1 VRSTKEFTRRVFAYI
16 KQVNR
21 DKELPSAAVRV
32 GLVIADHWNENDG
45 DAHPSLQTIA
55 LESGLGEGTVR
66 RMLPHLIERGHL
78 SIQTGSRGSG
88 HPNHYRPLEKSANG
102 GAIESANGGVI
113 AKKPKAPFSKIKAP
127 SETKKAPTGALNTVE
142 HTEHSKSAP
151 PARSTA
157 RVDRES
163 IASNNLNTSDD
174 ASPNQ
179 RTADAA
185 LIEPVAAQEL
195 QPPERNETEMGR
207 PAANRRVAPAA
218 SPFAQ
223 VLSVYP
229 EDRVGDEAKA
239 FFAFERALDA
249 RGTLSAVLEDIAS
262 LMLDYGDDVPFLADL
277 MKTIERMP

>member
-1 VRSTKEFTRRVFAYI
+1 
-16 KQVNR
+16 
-21 DKELPSAAVRV
+21 
-32 GLVIADHWNENDG
+32 
-45 DAHPSLQTIA
+45 
-55 LESGLGEGTVR
+55 
-66 RMLPHLIERGHL
+66 M
-78 SIQTGSRGSG
+78 
-88 HPNHYRPLEKSANG
+88 
-102 GAIESANGGVI
+102 GAQL
-113 AKKPKAPFSKIKAP
+113 
-127 SETKKAPTGALNTVE
+127 KAPTGALNTVE

-174 ASPNQ
+174 APPIQ
-179 RTADAA
+179 RAPEGA
-185 LIEPVAAQEL
+185 LIEPVPAQKQ

-207 PAANRRVAPAA
+207 PAANRRAAPDAT
-218 SPFAQ
+218 PFAQ

-239 FFAFERALDA
+239 YFAFARALDV
-249 RGTLSAVLEDIAS
+249 RGSLSAVLEDLAS